1 MKRIKNGFLK
11 GFKKS
16 GRMLSLLF
24 LVLLMTVST
33 VISGCGGI
41 EIVFEYEDESSA
53 DVSYLA
59 EDSSAAQDES
69 TEGYESTESETAFWT
84 ESEPASSEHF
94 DETESESAVTEDGV
108 YTTKQEVAF
117 YLHTYGHL
125 PDNFITKRDAED
137 LGFVSKEGNLWEVAP
152 GKSIGGSRFGN
163 YEGLLPD
170 KKGRKWYEC
179 DINYEGGY
187 RGAERIVYS
196 NDGLI
201 YYTGDHYKTFEQL
214 Y

>member
-1 MKRIKNGFLK
+1 MRSTMDKLLKWFKRP
-11 GFKKS
+11 
-16 GRMLSLLF
+16 GRVFSLLF
-24 LVLLMTVST
+24 LLLLMTVST

-41 EIVFEYEDESSA
+41 EIVIEYDDESAGEENNLA
-53 DVSYLA
+53 DGSGTEL
-59 EDSSAAQDES
+59 DES
-69 TEGYESTESETAFWT
+69 EEQQTPYQTEPNFSSSDAYEESETEDT
-84 ESEPASSEHF
+84 
-94 DETESESAVTEDGV
+94 VTEDGV

-117 YLHTYGHL
+117 YLYTYGHL
-125 PDNFITKRDAED
+125 PDNFITKREAED

-201 YYTGDHYKTFEQL
+201 YYTGDHYKTFELL
-214 Y
+214 YE